1 MKKHKFLSERFL
13 DEVQAERAEL
23 MRQIQLPEHALTPVN
38 FTDEEKQVAMLFA
51 NRLTW
56 LLYQGGRIS
65 LKDYLNDTYV
75 LWHHT
80 EQGFIEK
87 DK

>member
-1 MKKHKFLSERFL
+1 MKKFNFFSPGFL
-13 DEVQAERAEL
+13 DEVQKERAEL
-23 MRQIQLPEHALTPVN
+23 MRQIQLPEAALTPVN
-38 FTDEEKQVAMLFA
+38 FTDEERQVAMLYA

-65 LKDYLNDTYV
+65 RKDFINDTYV

-80 EQGFIEK
+80 ANFTPSK
-87 DK
+87 

>member
-1 MKKHKFLSERFL
+1 MKRFNFFSAHFL
-13 DEVQAERAEL
+13 DEVQKERAEL
-23 MRQIQLPEHALTPVN
+23 MRQIQLPEAALTPVN
-38 FTDEEKQVAMLFA
+38 FTHEERQVAMLYA

-80 EQGFIEK
+80 VGKEVSK
-87 DK
+87 

>member
-1 MKKHKFLSERFL
+1 MKKFNFFSNRFL
-13 DEVQAERAEL
+13 DEVQTERAEL
-23 MRQIQLPEHALTPVN
+23 MRQIQLPEQALTPVN
-38 FTDEEKQVAMLFA
+38 FTEEEKQVAMLYA

-65 LKDYLNDTYV
+65 KKDFLNETYV

-80 EQGFIEK
+80 EALNASK
-87 DK
+87 